1 MRLVVLFSLIFF
13 MVSLLGE
20 DWPRWRGPRGDGT
33 WFGPEIAKELPDNG
47 LERVWKSTLYPG
59 FSGVTVKGN
68 RVYTM
73 DRPPVEEFGE
83 MERVVC
89 FNALDGIALWDF
101 AYPSE
106 YGNLS
111 YGKGPRASLTI
122 HEEKVF
128 GFGAMGH
135 AFCLNAKDGK
145 KVWFRNLSSEENAS
159 RPIWGFSGAPEV
171 FGGEVLMHVGARP
184 AGSILALDLDSGQTK
199 WKAGSDKKAGYA
211 PPLPI
216 LRDGRR
222 ELICWGPNRIMGLPI
237 GGGKELWQVPYEVK
251 YGVSITKPIYHDG
264 IALVCG
270 YWDGAMAIR
279 LGDAP
284 GDAKLLWKDEERLCG
299 LMSQSLYREG
309 LCYLLDRRNG
319 LTCFELK
326 TGRIL
331 WTDGHRLTTA
341 GRNPQAS
348 LVWVG
353 KGGDALSLN
362 AEGEL
367 VFLNLS
373 KDGYR
378 EHWRDQLVG
387 KTWAHPAYAGS
398 RVYARSDRELAC
410 FQLPLEK

>member
-1 MRLVVLFSLIFF
+1 MRLVVLFPLIFL

-20 DWPRWRGPRGDGT
+20 DWPRWRGPRGDGS
-33 WFGPEIAKELPDNG
+33 WLGPEVAKKLPSNG
-47 LERVWKSTLYPG
+47 LKRVWKSPLNPG
-59 FSGVTVKGN
+59 YSGITVLGN

-73 DRPPVEEFGE
+73 DRPPVEKFGE
-83 MERVVC
+83 MERVIC
-89 FNALDGIALWDF
+89 LNALDGKVLWEF
-101 AYPSE
+101 TYPSE

-122 HEEKVF
+122 HEERVF

-135 AFCLNAKDGK
+135 AFCLNARDGK

-171 FGGEVLMHVGARP
+171 FGGEALMHVGARP
-184 AGSILALDLDSGQTK
+184 FGSILALDLDSGRTK

-251 YGVSITKPIYHDG
+251 YGVSIAKPIYHDG

-270 YWDGAMAIR
+270 YWDGARAIR
-279 LGDAP
+279 LGKEP
-284 GDAKLLWKDEERLCG
+284 GDAKLLWKDAEKLCG
-299 LMSQSLYREG
+299 LMSQPIYREG

-331 WTDGHRLTTA
+331 WTDDHQLTAA

-353 KGGDALSLN
+353 KGGDVLSLN

-373 KDGYR
+373 KAGYH
-378 EHWRDQLVG
+378 EHWREQVTG

-398 RVYARSDRELAC
+398 RVYARSDREIVC
-410 FQLPLEK
+410 YELPVDE